1 MANFDEILQSLT
13 SLHQNATIADAQS
26 DTPIIITARRTFEM
40 APDYD
45 LILGYVGDVNS
56 QVVTFQFP
64 KTHEGHDLSKCAFK
78 KIKWQNLAS
87 GTEGVSELTVQ
98 TEQTESWTASWA
110 VPPEIM
116 TMSGQVEIAI
126 SIYDEKNGLIAFS
139 WNTPAFRE
147 FSVGKTANQI
157 ADVFQENSLPA
168 NSEILVV
175 NAETRKIETPI
186 NWNPI
191 VASFGDIG
199 LSKVFFEINQY
210 IRGLD
215 LLDKDT
221 KIYAGVAFISD
232 TVEDFEI
239 TDVRPL
245 FISETNK
252 KANKVLITWDIPA
265 AITNNN
271 QGYVGTFA
279 ISLKAQVND
288 ADGNIIKRWSTA
300 QFDKLTIGPSVLLND
315 VTELVARDE
324 EILDRAVDEK
334 VDEYFDNTY
343 MVFDNNN

>member
-1 MANFDEILQSLT
+1 MANFDEILNGLHTASALT
-13 SLHQNATIADAQS
+13 DAQIEA
-26 DTPIIITARRTFEM
+26 PIVITARRTFEVQ
-40 APDYD
+40 PDYD

-56 QVVTFQFP
+56 QLVTFQLP

-110 VPPEIM
+110 VPPEVM

-126 SIYDEKNGLIAFS
+126 SIYDEKDGLIAFS

-157 ADVFQENSLPA
+157 ADVFQENNLPA
-168 NSEILVV
+168 NSEILIV
-175 NAETRKIETPI
+175 NSETRKIETPI

-191 VASFGDIG
+191 IASFGDIG
-199 LSKVFFEINQY
+199 LSKVFFEMNQY
-210 IRGLD
+210 VRGLD

-239 TDVRPL
+239 KDVRPL
-245 FISETNK
+245 FMSETNK
-252 KANKVLITWDIPA
+252 KANKVLITWDVPD

-271 QGYVGTFA
+271 QGYVGTFV

-288 ADGNIIKRWSTA
+288 ADGNITKRWSTA

-324 EILDRAVDEK
+324 EIVGRVVDGK
-334 VDEYFDNTY
+334 IDEYIDNTY
-343 MVFDNNN
+343 LVFDNNN